1 MITDKAYMLCIL
13 KVLQE
18 YSDSSN
24 IVTMSQLKAHL
35 KNDYDITPDRRTI
48 YAAIDALIDMGYD
61 ISKYDEN
68 ATGYYLRE
76 REFEPGEIRLLLDAV
91 YNCSYITQKQ
101 TEELLAKI
109 RNFLSVNERKKYSYT
124 NIINP
129 DKKSP
134 NQQVFLNIEILDEA
148 INQRKQIEFTYLK
161 YDENKELV
169 ARREKKYLANPYA
182 MICEDEHYYL
192 VMMLEGHSDLSF
204 YRVEMMKDI
213 EILDSKIS
221 VSSRVANLDSIKKIV
236 YAYSGEPKQIVLSCD
251 EVGLRYAIE
260 KFGKEIHIRKKKTE
274 EGAKVSYEIIMTAPA
289 EGMLY
294 WALQY
299 MEHIEVLAPDE
310 LRAKITKVI
319 KESNY

>member
-1 MITDKAYMLCIL
+1 MNTNKAHMLCIL

-24 IVTMSQLKAHL
+24 IVTMSQLKSHL
-35 KNDYDITPDRRTI
+35 KNDYGLEPDRRTI
-48 YAAIDALIDMGYD
+48 YSIIDALIDLGYD
-61 ISKYDEN
+61 ISKFEEN
-68 ATGYYLRE
+68 GSGYYLRE
-76 REFEPGEIRLLLDAV
+76 REFEAGEIRLLLDAV

-109 RNFLSVNERKKYSYT
+109 RSFLSVNERKKYSYT

-134 NQQVFLNIEILDEA
+134 NVQVFLNIEILDQA
-148 INQRKQIEFTYLK
+148 INQHKQIEFTYLK

-169 ARREKKYLANPYA
+169 PRREKKYLANPYA

-192 VMMLEGHSDLSF
+192 VMMLEGHSDLAF

-213 EILDSKIS
+213 EILDSKIT
-221 VSSRVANLDSIKKIV
+221 VSNRAANLDSIKKIV
-236 YAYSGEPKQIVLSCD
+236 YAFSGEPRQIVLSCD
-251 EVGLRYAIE
+251 EIGLRYAIE
-260 KFGKEIHIRKKKTE
+260 KFGKEIHIRKKKTDE
-274 EGAKVSYEIIMTAPA
+274 AASYEIILTAPT

-299 MEHIEVLAPDE
+299 MEHIEVLAPDD

-319 KESNY
+319 RESNY